1 MALNAIQHPH
11 PNFISLMPTKAK
23 TQTTTTE
30 TTTMAKIQP
39 LGQRVLVKR
48 IEVEEKT
55 AGGIYLP
62 DNAKEKPQEAKVV
75 SLGTGGKDDNGKA
88 IEFTVKAGDTVLISK
103 YGGTEVKVD
112 GEEHL
117 IISESDILGIVKK

>member
-1 MALNAIQHPH
+1 
-11 PNFISLMPTKAK
+11 MPTKAK
-23 TQTTTTE
+23 TQNNTE
-30 TTTMAKIQP
+30 TTNMAKIQP

-48 IEVEEKT
+48 IESEEKT

-62 DNAKEKPQEAKVV
+62 DNAKEKPQEAKVI

-103 YGGTEVKVD
+103 YGGTEV
-112 GEEHL
+112 
-117 IISESDILGIVKK
+117 